1 MMKSI
6 WIIFTIG
13 LSAFLSGTRICVKAL
28 NEDGYLENWQSGDG
42 WFDDDDDE
50 DFGSGSGSDIFVD
63 PGIENVTE
71 HAVFLIPGTHP
82 SLRSGKA
89 AVAQEEMLTFRTLRT
104 ETTVPPTKNPLRRN
118 GAPGSSSSPNLYG
131 GDKVSSESLF
141 QRTEVLAAV
150 ITGGVIGLVFA
161 VFLVL
166 LLVYRM
172 RKKDEGSYELGERK
186 PTSAAYQKAPT
197 KEFYA

>member
-28 NEDGYLENWQSGDG
+28 KEDGYLENWQSGDG
-42 WFDDDDDE
+42 RFDDDE

-63 PGIENVTE
+63 QGIEKVTK
-71 HAVFLIPGTHP
+71 HAVFLIPGTDP

-89 AVAQEEMLTFRTLRT
+89 AVAQEEMLTYTKSLRT
-104 ETTVPPTKNPLRRN
+104 ETTVPATKNPLGRN
-118 GAPGSSSSPNLYG
+118 GAPGSSSPNLYG
-131 GDKVSSESLF
+131 ERDKVSSESLF

-150 ITGGVIGLVFA
+150 ITGGVIGLAFA

-186 PTSAAYQKAPT
+186 APSAAYQKAPT